1 MICRFPLLTCI
12 LIKSQEPKS
21 TSYQGSCGRL
31 HVFTSRSL
39 LQIFTGWRRKY
50 LNHFYFCEW
59 ITHRIVY
66 RIPHITKSQCQTV
79 RALAKFWF
87 SWLSHFSSWYL
98 IYSFLK
104 NSFTSNQL
112 SISRSS
118 TLWILFSY
126 VSGICTCL
134 FEPFCCPLSMY
145 LSIPSMLSFSNK
157 PKMTLVSRR

>member
-1 MICRFPLLTCI
+1 MILPISITDVYSMNLSRAKVHLVSGLLWSI
-12 LIKSQEPKS
+12 AD
-21 TSYQGSCGRL
+21 Y
-31 HVFTSRSL
+31 VFTSRSL

-87 SWLSHFSSWYL
+87 SWWSHFSSWYL

-104 NSFTSNQL
+104 TVLLQISSQSAGPQLYESCFLMYRVFVLAFLNHFAVLCLCISLFHQCYPSLTNQK
-112 SISRSS
+112 
-118 TLWILFSY
+118 W
-126 VSGICTCL
+126 
-134 FEPFCCPLSMY
+134 P
-145 LSIPSMLSFSNK
+145 
-157 PKMTLVSRR
+157 